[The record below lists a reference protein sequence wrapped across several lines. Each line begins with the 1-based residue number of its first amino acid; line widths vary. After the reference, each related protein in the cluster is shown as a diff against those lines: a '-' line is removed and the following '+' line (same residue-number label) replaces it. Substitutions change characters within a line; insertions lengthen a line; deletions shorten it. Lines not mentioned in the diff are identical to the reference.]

1 MSQPVTAAVLQ
12 DHAQG
17 QIQSVAPATRLLA
30 AAMAGGFGLVML
42 FGVALSPIDII
53 HNAAHDTR
61 HSISVPC
68 H

>member
-1 MSQPVTAAVLQ
+1 MSQPVTAAVLP
-12 DHAQG
+12 DQG
-17 QIQSVAPATRLLA
+17 QIESVAPATRVLA
-30 AAMAGGFGLVML
+30 AAMAGGLGLVML
-42 FGVALSPIDII
+42 FGVALSPIDIV